1 MKRWKRQ
8 LNQIKA
14 QIKCALYRLEQEEKN
29 NSANHNHLD
38 DNDFNSSDIF
48 NTSGAK
54 VDKC

>member
-14 QIKCALYRLEQEEKN
+14 QMKCVVYRLEQKEKN

-38 DNDFNSSDIF
+38 DNDFNSSYVS
-48 NTSGAK
+48 NTSGAT
-54 VDKC
+54 VDKR